1 MPKFVSHSANETK
14 QIAEKLA
21 KVVQKTLLQQI
32 QGRMAHPK
40 SNIFAL
46 TGELGAGKTIFAQ
59 GFAKGLG
66 IKEKI
71 ISPTFVLIRQH
82 QIPNTQKVLFHIDLY
97 RLENI
102 TDLKSLGLEEILSNP
117 NNIVLIEWA
126 EKIKDTLP
134 ENTTWVYFKTPNEQ
148 HREIIMNYPAAS

>member
-1 MPKFVSHSANETK
+1 MQKFVTYSENETR
-14 QIAEKLA
+14 KLA
-21 KVVQKTLLQQI
+21 QEF
-32 QGRMAHPK
+32 AHK
-40 SNIFAL
+40 FKKGVIAL
-46 TGELGAGKTIFAQ
+46 TGDLGAGKTTFVQ

-82 QIPNTQKVLFHIDLY
+82 KIPNSKYILYHVDLY

-102 TDLKSLGLEEILSNP
+102 DDLKMLGLDEILSNP

-126 EKIKDTLP
+126 EKAKKLMPTNAIWIK
-134 ENTTWVYFKTPNEQ
+134 FKDIDGTKGE
-148 HREIIMNYPAAS
+148 

>member
-1 MPKFVSHSANETK
+1 MQKYISRSEDETK
-14 QIAEKLA
+14 NIAAELA
-21 KVVQKTLLQQI
+21 KMVRQTHHKN
-32 QGRMAHPK
+32 
-40 SNIFAL
+40 NIFAL

-59 GFAKGLG
+59 GFAKGLR

-82 QIPNTQKVLFHIDLY
+82 KIPKSPKMLYHIDLY

-102 TDLKSLGLEEILSNP
+102 KDILHLGIKEILANP

-126 EKIKDTLP
+126 EKIQKLLSKSTVWISIKVIK
-134 ENTTWVYFKTPNEQ
+134 ENIRQISIKTGYIE
-148 HREIIMNYPAAS
+148 SL